1 MLAKAIDKRTAMLGI
16 RFPCTS
22 PFSRGRRGGVL
33 DEKQPELARQPDDGE
48 VEREEISCA
57 RLVRCLSR

>member
-1 MLAKAIDKRTAMLGI
+1 MLAKAIDKRKAMLCI

-33 DEKQPELARQPDDGE
+33 NGKQPELARQPDNGE
-48 VEREEISCA
+48 VEREQISCA
-57 RLVRCLSR
+57 RVV